1 MKKEEKKGE
10 KTREAEGRW
19 KEKDAKWVNRRGEG
33 ERRKRE
39 REREEESSPGN
50 LFQFNTRLHG
60 IK

>member
-1 MKKEEKKGE
+1 MKKEKKGRGD
-10 KTREAEGRW
+10 KGGRAEGRW

-39 REREEESSPGN
+39 EESSPGN